1 MSFRRLVWRSIVV
14 ALAFVALVPSTAR
27 SQVRIED
34 LPRIAMDTLPTA
46 NSSARIIIYTNN
58 TWEFYF
64 PGLDSLI
71 AKNVYNNHWVTDQVF
86 AYKGL
91 SADDLPSTMEFE
103 LFNRITDY
111 RCPVVGRVTS
121 RYGIRRGRNHNG
133 VDIPLKLRE
142 PIYAAFSGR
151 VRYSR
156 YNSGGYGNLVIV
168 RHDNGLETWYGHLSK
183 SNVEVGD
190 YIVAGS
196 VIGFAGS
203 TGRSSGVHLHFE
215 VRYQDLTFDPERI
228 FDFET
233 GDIRY
238 QNFVLEKSFFNIRSN
253 ASEMLED
260 GDDELALLATADGE
274 AITSEDILANIEKI
288 QEEEAKKLEPV
299 YYTIKS
305 GDTLSRIASR
315 NNTTVSELC
324 RLNGINRNAIIRAG
338 RQLRIK

>member
-1 MSFRRLVWRSIVV
+1 MRSRGLRLFLVFGFM
-14 ALAFVALVPSTAR
+14 LFVSSPLR
-27 SQVRIED
+27 GQRLED
-34 LPRIAMDTLPTA
+34 LPRIAMDTLDTNVSTA
-46 NSSARIIIYTNN
+46 KVVIYTNN
-58 TWEFYF
+58 TWEFFF

-71 AKNVYNNHWVTDQVF
+71 SKNVYNTNWVTDQVF
-86 AYKGL
+86 AYKGT
-91 SADDLPSTMEFE
+91 SADDLPASMEFS
-103 LFNRITDY
+103 LFDRPADY
-111 RCPVVGRVTS
+111 KCPVVGRVTS
-121 RYGIRRGRNHNG
+121 KYGIRRGRNHNG
-133 VDIPLKLRE
+133 IDIPLKLRE
-142 PIYAAFSGR
+142 PIYAAFPGR

-156 YNSGGYGNLVIV
+156 YNGGGYGNLVII

-190 YIVAGS
+190 YVVAGS

-238 QNFVLEKSFFNIRSN
+238 QNFVLEKSYFNIRSN
-253 ASEMLED
+253 ASELLED
-260 GDDELALLATADGE
+260 ADDDIALLATEDGE
-274 AITSEDILANIEKI
+274 DITSEDILANIEKI
-288 QEEEAKKLEPV
+288 QAEEAKKLEPV

-315 NNTTVSELC
+315 NGTTVSELC
-324 RLNGINRNAIIRAG
+324 RLNGISRNSIIRTG
-338 RQLRIK
+338 KQLRVR

>member
-1 MSFRRLVWRSIVV
+1 MNFRRLVQRSL
-14 ALAFVALVPSTAR
+14 ALLFALLGLGLSTAH

-34 LPRIAMDTLPTA
+34 LPRIAMDTLPTH
-46 NSSARIIIYTNN
+46 SPSAKIIIYTNN

-64 PGLDSLI
+64 PGLDTLI
-71 AKNVYNNHWVTDQVF
+71 SKNVYNNHWVTDQVF
-86 AYKGL
+86 AYKGM
-91 SADDLPSTMEFE
+91 SADNLPATMEFE
-103 LFNRITDY
+103 LFSRINDY
-111 RCPVVGRVTS
+111 KCPVVGRVTS

-142 PIYAAFSGR
+142 PIYAAFPGR

-190 YIVAGS
+190 FVLAGS

-260 GDDELALLATADGE
+260 ADEELALLATADGE

-288 QEEEAKKLEPV
+288 QEEEAKRLEPV

-315 NNTTVSELC
+315 NGTTVSELC
-324 RLNGINRNAIIRAG
+324 RLNGISRNSIIRAG

>member
-1 MSFRRLVWRSIVV
+1 MRSSLLRVMIAVSMVMLSATSLRAQRL
-14 ALAFVALVPSTAR
+14 
-27 SQVRIED
+27 ED
-34 LPRIAMDTLPTA
+34 LPRIAMDTLSTG
-46 NSSARIIIYTNN
+46 NSNAQVIIYTNN

-71 AKNVYNNHWVTDQVF
+71 AKNVYNSNWVTDQVF
-86 AYKGL
+86 AYKGT
-91 SADDLPSTMEFE
+91 SVNDLPASMELS
-103 LFNRITDY
+103 LFSRVGDY
-111 RCPVVGRVTS
+111 KCPVVGRVTS
-121 RYGIRRGRNHNG
+121 KYGIRRGRNHNG
-133 VDIPLKLRE
+133 IDIPLKLRE
-142 PIYAAFSGR
+142 PIYAAFPGR

-156 YNSGGYGNLVIV
+156 YNGGGYGNLVIV

-190 YIVAGS
+190 YVVAGS

-203 TGRSSGVHLHFE
+203 TGRSTGVHLHFE
-215 VRYQDLTFDPERI
+215 IRYQDLTFDPERI

-238 QNFVLEKSFFNIRSN
+238 QNFVLDKSFFNIRSN
-253 ASEMLED
+253 ASELLED
-260 GDDELALLATADGE
+260 GEEDIALLATEDGE
-274 AITSEDILANIEKI
+274 EITSEDILANIEKI
-288 QEEEAKKLEPV
+288 QEAEAKKLEPV

-315 NNTTVSELC
+315 NGTTVSELC
-324 RLNGINRNAIIRAG
+324 RLNGISRNSIIRAG